1 MWTKWCYSEE
11 RSKEIPTNPQY
22 DPFSTTT
29 DGGPCC
35 YSSQADCL
43 ASFIHPML
51 KEFHYI
57 YTSSIY
63 PGFRR
68 RPTDRPH
75 DNRATILE
83 PQNLWQARS
92 RAGSRGTANE
102 LMDWNENKCHKN
114 DTNKKNI
121 WKIYRQKFYNHNGH
135 IDHHWAI
142 ESPTWR
148 TASRILIINN
158 NNSNENEPMYPEL
171 KVFMDQ
177 NRPDAISPPAMATN
191 PRSTHSFQVTQYQKC
206 PVAAARTG

>member
-1 MWTKWCYSEE
+1 MVV
-11 RSKEIPTNPQY
+11 RVVIPARLTALFPSSARCWRNFTIYIHRLYTQ
-22 DPFSTTT
+22 DLE
-29 DGGPCC
+29 GG
-35 YSSQADCL
+35 
-43 ASFIHPML
+43 
-51 KEFHYI
+51 
-57 YTSSIY
+57 
-63 PGFRR
+63 
-68 RPTDRPH
+68 RPTDRTTTERPYW
-75 DNRATILE
+75 NPKTSGRQEVEQEAEEQQTNSWTEMKTNAIKTI
-83 PQNLWQARS
+83 R
-92 RAGSRGTANE
+92 T
-102 LMDWNENKCHKN
+102 
-114 DTNKKNI
+114 KKNI

-158 NNSNENEPMYPEL
+158 NSNSNENEPMYPEL